1 LFLFFG
7 VLFELFPATP
17 KRETFMIRTKRKS
30 QGFTLIELLVVIA
43 IIAILISLLLPAVQ
57 QAREA
62 ARRTQCRNNLKQIG
76 LALHNYHDVY
86 NTFPGA
92 FVVDAELTG
101 GGTTISSTY
110 GLMSWQTAILP
121 YIDQANIYATLGTG
135 GLRVIGGVTNTE
147 SDLAISAFICPSA
160 PHGQLW
166 ATPGFNAGQVIPVA
180 GAGAAADLFVKG
192 GVTDYISFRGT
203 GDDVGQAIS
212 GSTDI
217 NDSANQGV
225 LFGGALIANGG
236 EGAAPG
242 IQGAADPAEGNLQT
256 GGLNSI
262 AKIVDGT
269 SNSIMVSEHSSR
281 EVLYRSGQPSTA
293 DTAPTYSAG
302 VWSLFGTGSASVL
315 GVPFGDSTQALPAGV
330 SGGFDFGGTCTVN
343 CTNGVDEG
351 YDVAGPYSFH
361 TGSVLAVNA
370 DGSVSQISE
379 NIDLGVFGGKVTRNG
394 GELLNAD

>member
-1 LFLFFG
+1 
-7 VLFELFPATP
+7 
-17 KRETFMIRTKRKS
+17 
-30 QGFTLIELLVVIA
+30 
-43 IIAILISLLLPAVQ
+43 
-57 QAREA
+57 
-62 ARRTQCRNNLKQIG
+62 
-76 LALHNYHDVY
+76 
-86 NTFPGA
+86 
-92 FVVDAELTG
+92 
-101 GGTTISSTY
+101 
-110 GLMSWQTAILP
+110 MSWQTAILP

-166 ATPGFNAGQVIPVA
+166 ATPGFAAGQVIPVA

-236 EGAAPG
+236 QGAAPG